1 MPDSKIADDSNR
13 IPDKRGDGI
22 LRREVW
28 VDGGGKVTRHNLA
41 YINAL
46 IHSGDNGRVVGYDN
60 ANGYHHWH
68 YFGVMTPVVF
78 VNFDEM
84 EAQFQTDWLAL
95 REAKT
100 KPK

>member
-1 MPDSKIADDSNR
+1 MPDTKIVDDSNR
-13 IPDKRGDGI
+13 IPDKRGNGI

-60 ANGYHHWH
+60 SNGYYHWH
-68 YFGVMTPVVF
+68 YFGVMTPVAF
-78 VNFDEM
+78 VNYDEM
-84 EAQFQTDWLAL
+84 EAQFQIDWLAL

>member
-1 MPDSKIADDSNR
+1 MPDSKIVDDSNR
-13 IPDKRGDGI
+13 IPDKRGNGI
-22 LRREVW
+22 LLREVW

-46 IHSGDNGRVVGYDN
+46 IHSGDNERVVGYDN

-68 YFGVMTPVVF
+68 YFGVMTPVAF

-95 REAKT
+95 RKAKT